1 MNIIFNTPATA
12 LLDLIFVR
20 VQLVS
25 ARDISK
31 ALLRSKSSTLGDLI
45 DDIIT
50 RVNSKLNR
58 ADLEIILNG
67 ANDRIIEAKDAILY
81 GDLIS
86 YIDEIIRETLR

>member
-31 ALLRSKSSTLGDLI
+31 ALLKSKYSTLGDLI

-50 RVNSKLNR
+50 RVNSKLNQ

-67 ANDRIIEAKDAILY
+67 ANDLITEAKDAILY

>member
-1 MNIIFNTPATA
+1 MNITFNTPATA

-25 ARDISK
+25 AKDISK
-31 ALLRSKSSTLGDLI
+31 ALLKKKYSTLGDLI

-50 RVNSKLNR
+50 RVNLKLNR
-58 ADLEIILNG
+58 ADLEIILKG
-67 ANDRIIEAKDAILY
+67 ANDRITEAQDSILY

-86 YIDEIIRETLR
+86 YIDEIIGETLR